1 MPLWWNGRHESFK
14 SFCRKAWG
22 FDTPS
27 RHKKRK
33 KKVMTQDEFNKQMD
47 KAEWGTVKEA
57 VRLCLEHPCYAQ
69 IWYENK
75 YGNEKE

>member
-1 MPLWWNGRHESFK
+1 
-14 SFCRKAWG
+14 
-22 FDTPS
+22 
-27 RHKKRK
+27 
-33 KKVMTQDEFNKQMD
+33 MTQEEFNKQMD